1 MHFCFALDDP
11 VIFAGSLY
19 ERSKFID
26 AEKNCVIRSV
36 HENFCG
42 AIRDPSEELVEVWDD
57 ADIRQKIEA
66 RRGFAFGESEVGNV
80 RAQNHGTG
88 AAASE

>member
-1 MHFCFALDDP
+1 MHFSFALDDP

-42 AIRDPSEELVEVWDD
+42 AVGDPSEELVEVWDD
-57 ADIRQKIEA
+57 ANIGQKVEA

>member
-1 MHFCFALDDP
+1 M
-11 VIFAGSLY
+11 IFAGSLY
-19 ERSKFID
+19 QRSQFID
-26 AEKNCVIRSV
+26 AKKNCVIGSV

-42 AIRDPSEELVEVWDD
+42 AVGDPSEELVEVWDH
-57 ADIRQKIEA
+57 ADIGQKVEA